1 MPMKPK
7 LLYGGYYLS
16 AMSTPTDS
24 GGFQS
29 RVAIMVL
36 SSERTRSQRF
46 LDFDCHETEGEANLR
61 AIEGGKEW
69 IDAQLRREVF
79 RSPTNFAAL

>member
-1 MPMKPK
+1 MKQK
-7 LLYGGYYLS
+7 LLYAGYYLS
-16 AMSTPTDS
+16 AMSTPAEA

-36 SSERTRSQRF
+36 SSERTRSQQF
-46 LDFDCHETEGEANLR
+46 LDFDCYETEAAANLH

-69 IDAQLRREVF
+69 IDAQLKQELF
-79 RSPTNFAAL
+79 RARTNFAAL